1 MKKAVL
7 LFALIVGFASC
18 QNEPQKEISAP
29 SDAEEKP
36 KVRQYGFLM
45 DEYTLIRDTIEPGES
60 FGAIMAGYGIGP
72 GKVYEITQGIMET
85 FDPRELIAG
94 KPYAILKP
102 KDSLDQVKAFVYENT
117 RTDYTVISIDKNV
130 AYKAQKPVTIRRNTV
145 SGIINSSLSEAVND
159 AMLSY
164 KLAKIYQWKIDFF
177 RLQKGDRFKL
187 IYDVK
192 YINDS
197 IYAGIE
203 NIEAA
208 MFEHKGE
215 TFYAFRYEG
224 DSIERRS
231 DYYNEKGEALE
242 SFFLKAPLDF
252 TRISS
257 RYQKRRFHPVLK
269 TYRSHLGTDYAA
281 PHGTP
286 IWSTADGTVIAS
298 GYTSGN
304 GKYVKIR
311 HNSTYTT
318 QYLHMSRRAVSK
330 GEYVKQGDI
339 IGYVGST
346 GLATGPHVCYRFW
359 VNGRQVDPYRQDL
372 PDSKPLPEELI
383 PHFTETVVTPL
394 KEELDKIEFEEIPDL
409 EEEPNYYSS
418 NKPAKKNRFP
428 GNIPF

>member
-1 MKKAVL
+1 MKKAIFM
-7 LFALIVGFASC
+7 FALIIGFVSC
-18 QNEPQKEISAP
+18 KDKPDKKETPPVAKK
-29 SDAEEKP
+29 EKP
-36 KVRQYGFLM
+36 VQRQYGFLM
-45 DEYTLIRDTIEPGES
+45 DEYQIIRDTIAPGDS
-60 FGAIMAGYGIGP
+60 FGTIMAGYGIGP
-72 GKVYEITQGIMET
+72 GKVYEIIQGTAET

-94 KPYAILKP
+94 KPYAILKL
-102 KDSLDQVKAFVYENT
+102 KDSLSRVEAFVYENS
-117 RTDYTVISIDKNV
+117 RTDYTVVSIKKNV
-130 AYKAQKPVTIRRNTV
+130 AYQAQKPVTVRRMTA
-145 SGIINSSLSEAVND
+145 SGTINSSLSEAVDNV
-159 AMLSY
+159 ALSY
-164 KLAKIYQWKIDFF
+164 RLAKIYQWKIDFF

-187 IYDVK
+187 VYDVE

-197 IYAGIE
+197 IYAGIK
-203 NIEAA
+203 NIEASV
-208 MFEHKGE
+208 FEHSGE

-281 PHGTP
+281 PRGTP
-286 IWSTADGTVIAS
+286 IWATADGTVIAS
-298 GYTSGN
+298 SYTSGN

-318 QYLHMSRRAVSK
+318 QYLHMSRRAVK
-330 GEYVKQGDI
+330 TGQYVQQGDV

-359 VNGRQVDPYRQDL
+359 VNGRQVDPYKQDL
-372 PDSKPLPEELI
+372 PNSKPLPKELI
-383 PHFTETVVTPL
+383 PHFQETVVTPL
-394 KEELDKIEFEEIPDL
+394 KAKLDSIEFEELPDSDL
-409 EEEPNYYSS
+409 ETQYYSA
-418 NKPAKKNRFP
+418 NNPAKKP
-428 GNIPF
+428 VSG

>member
-1 MKKAVL
+1 LKKTIFL
-7 LFALIVGFASC
+7 LALIIGFVSC
-18 QNEPQKEISAP
+18 KDKPRKDNLAPVAKKEKTEI
-29 SDAEEKP
+29 
-36 KVRQYGFLM
+36 RQYGFRM
-45 DEYTLIRDTIEPGES
+45 DEYKIIRDTIAPGES
-60 FGAIMAGYGIGP
+60 FGTIMAGYGIGP
-72 GKVYEITQGIMET
+72 GKVYDITQGIMET
-85 FDPRELIAG
+85 FDPRNLIAG

-102 KDSLDQVKAFVYENT
+102 KDSLEQVKAFVYENS
-117 RTDYTVISIDKNV
+117 RTDYTVVSIDENV
-130 AYKAQKPVTIRRNTV
+130 AYQGQKPVTIRRKTA
-145 SGIINSSLSEAVND
+145 SGTINSSLSEAVDNVL
-159 AMLSY
+159 LSY

-177 RLQKGDRFKL
+177 RLQKGDNFKL

-208 MFEHKGE
+208 VFKHKDE
-215 TFYAFRYEG
+215 TFYAFHYEG

-286 IWSTADGTVIAS
+286 IWSTADGTVIVS

-318 QYLHMSRRAVSK
+318 QYLHMSRRAVSR

-383 PHFTETVVTPL
+383 PHFTKTVVTPL
-394 KEELDKIEFEEIPDL
+394 KAELDSIELEELPL
-409 EEEPNYYSS
+409 L
-418 NKPAKKNRFP
+418 
-428 GNIPF
+428 